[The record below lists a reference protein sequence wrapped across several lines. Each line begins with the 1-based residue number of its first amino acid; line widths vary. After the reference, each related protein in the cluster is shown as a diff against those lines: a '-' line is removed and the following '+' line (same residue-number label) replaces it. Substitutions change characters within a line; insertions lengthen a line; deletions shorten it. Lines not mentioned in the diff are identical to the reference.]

1 MADENSTAAVKIQL
15 SPHAG
20 GWSIAEMENG
30 RLVFH
35 AFRDS
40 WLDAHRLV
48 QALVEQC
55 EARGASVQTTTIG
68 VSAA

>member
-1 MADENSTAAVKIQL
+1 MSHQQAAVKIQL

-35 AFRDS
+35 AFRES
-40 WLDAHRLV
+40 WLDAQRV
-48 QALVEQC
+48 ANALAEQC
-55 EARGASVQTTTIG
+55 EARGVTVETQTIG

>member
-1 MADENSTAAVKIQL
+1 MADQDSKATVQIQL
-15 SPHAG
+15 SSHAG

-35 AFRDS
+35 AFRES
-40 WLDAHRLV
+40 WLDAQRVAH
-48 QALVEQC
+48 ALVEQC
-55 EARGASVQTTTIG
+55 EARGTSARTIMIG

>member
-1 MADENSTAAVKIQL
+1 MADQDTKAAVSIQL

-20 GWSIAEMENG
+20 GWSIAEMEKG

-35 AFRDS
+35 AFRES
-40 WLDAHRLV
+40 WLDAQRV
-48 QALVEQC
+48 AQALVEQC
-55 EARGASVQTTTIG
+55 EARGATVQTTVFG

>member
-1 MADENSTAAVKIQL
+1 MSDQQAAIKIQL

-35 AFRDS
+35 AFRES
-40 WLDAHRLV
+40 WLDAQRV
-48 QALVEQC
+48 ANALAEQC
-55 EARGASVQTTTIG
+55 EARGVAVETQTIG